1 MLPVV
6 RTVEQKLANDLTLNK
21 EYLPVLGLAELSSAA
36 VKLIL
41 GPDSPV
47 VVNNQAFGIQSIS
60 GTGALKVGF
69 DFLARNGYK
78 VLYVSNPTW
87 GNHNLMAKTAG
98 FTVKS
103 YRYYHVPTKSVDFEG
118 LKQDLEV

>member
-1 MLPVV
+1 LPVV

-21 EYLPVLGLAELSSAA
+21 EYLPVLGLAELSNAA

-41 GPDSPV
+41 GPDSPA
-47 VVNNQAFGIQSIS
+47 VVNNLAFGIQSIS

-98 FTVKS
+98 LTVKS

-118 LKQDLEV
+118 LRQDLEV